1 MIWLIISILI
11 IAADQI
17 TKFLVASNMAVG
29 ETAFSLGLFDI
40 TYVRNEGAA
49 FSILSGRMSLLSIIS
64 IVFCIAVIIYWI
76 KKKPTHP
83 LLCTSLTMIFSGA
96 LANAIDRIFRG
107 FVVDFIHTTFINFP
121 VFNIADIAI
130 TVGAGL
136 LILYEIVY
144 DKDGKPSPRGEGG
157 ISEGNDG

>member
-1 MIWLIISILI
+1 MIWLIFSVILT
-11 IAADQI
+11 AADQF
-17 TKFLVASNMAVG
+17 TKFLVAGSMKVG

-40 TYVRNEGAA
+40 TYVKNEGAA

-64 IVFCIAVIIYWI
+64 VAFCVFAVIYWI
-76 KKKPTHP
+76 KKKPSHP
-83 LLCTSLTMIFSGA
+83 LLCASVTLLFSGA
-96 LANAIDRIFRG
+96 LANAIDRVFRG

-136 LILYEIVY
+136 LILYEILFN
-144 DKDGKPSPRGEGG
+144 KEEK
-157 ISEGNDG
+157 NDTADNKAD

>member
-11 IAADQI
+11 IALDQI
-17 TKFLVASNMAVG
+17 TKYLVVSNMSVG

-40 TYVRNEGAA
+40 TYVKNEGAA
-49 FSILSGRMSLLSIIS
+49 FSMLSGRMSLLSIIS
-64 IVFCIAVIIYWI
+64 IVFCIAVVIYWI

-83 LLCTSLTMIFSGA
+83 LLCTSIMMLFAGA
-96 LANAIDRIFRG
+96 FANAIDRILRG
-107 FVVDFIHTTFINFP
+107 FVVDFIHTTFISFP

-136 LILYEIVY
+136 LILYEILF
-144 DKDGKPSPRGEGG
+144 DKEEKNANNNTNGDT
-157 ISEGNDG
+157 

>member
-17 TKFLVASNMAVG
+17 TKYLVVSGMSIG
-29 ETAFSLGLFDI
+29 DTAFSLGLFDI
-40 TYVRNEGAA
+40 TYVKNEGAA
-49 FSILSGRMSLLSIIS
+49 FSMLSGRMSLLSIIS
-64 IVFCIAVIIYWI
+64 VVFCIAVIVYWI
-76 KKKPTHP
+76 KKKPAHP
-83 LLCTSLTMIFSGA
+83 LLCTSLMMIFSGA
-96 LANAIDRIFRG
+96 FANAIDRIFRG

-136 LILYEIVY
+136 LILYEILF
-144 DKDGKPSPRGEGG
+144 DKEDKNANNNTNG
-157 ISEGNDG
+157 DT

>member
-11 IAADQI
+11 IAADQL
-17 TKFLVASNMAVG
+17 TKYLVVSNMAVG
-29 ETAFSLGLFDI
+29 DTAFSLGLFDI
-40 TYVRNEGAA
+40 TYVKNEGAA
-49 FSILSGRMSLLSIIS
+49 FSMLSGRMSLLSIIS
-64 IVFCIAVIIYWI
+64 IVFCIAVIVYWI

-83 LLCTSLTMIFSGA
+83 LLCTSLMMMFSGA
-96 LANAIDRIFRG
+96 FANAIDRILRG

-136 LILYEIVY
+136 LILYEILF
-144 DKDGKPSPRGEGG
+144 DKEDKNANNNTNG
-157 ISEGNDG
+157 DT